1 MIMSIIRR
9 TTVAARDDDLAVLA
23 TEARARG
30 LSLSRMLG
38 ELVAE
43 RAQTLRSQHRPR
55 LAIFRADVSIAG
67 AMENENPAS
76 RPFRP

>member
-67 AMENENPAS
+67 AIENENPAS

>member
-1 MIMSIIRR
+1 
-9 TTVAARDDDLAVLA
+9 
-23 TEARARG
+23 
-30 LSLSRMLG
+30 MLG

-55 LAIFRADVSIAG
+55 LATFRADVSIAG